1 MNVWMLCAVVL
12 VVAWLPCLAVCL
24 LATEWDALV
33 AVQLGSTVLTSV
45 LMLLSIAYQR
55 QPFIDLSLAFVL
67 VSVVGSVAFARTMET
82 EL

>member
-1 MNVWMLCAVVL
+1 MSVWMLSAVVL
-12 VVAWLPCLAVCL
+12 VVAWLPCLGVCL

-33 AVQLGSTVLTSV
+33 AVELGSTLLTTV

-55 QPFIDLSLAFVL
+55 QPFIDLSLAFLL
-67 VSVVGSVAFARTMET
+67 VSVVGSVAFARTMEA